1 MGCTLSL
8 KAVTDLGDLMI
19 LAMALP
25 NMLALYILH
34 SEVKLDLRHYLDQLK
49 KI

>member
-34 SEVKLDLRHYLDQLK
+34 SEVKVDLKQYLK
-49 KI
+49 EIK